1 MNPFYLAIV
10 LLCAFGSVASASKL
24 NVAVTLQPYAKIV
37 EEIGGDRVS
46 VITMIPP
53 NADPHSYEPKPSV
66 LKTFSKAELYLSDSS
81 GLDQVWLPRFLSV
94 NKKIEMAYISSGV
107 SWMQELEDHHH
118 GDHDGEDHHEKKH
131 EHEDHD
137 ENHHESASLDPHLWT
152 SPKQVIKVAEN
163 VLSALIKKDSASKS
177 YYESRYQLFIEKW
190 TSIDQFVEKT
200 VSQIPEKR
208 RIFIVFH
215 PSYGYLARDYGLIQ
229 RAIEVEG
236 KEPKPQDLK
245 ALILEA
251 KKNDIHAI
259 FVQPQFSKRSAES
272 IAKQLNAVVV
282 STDPLAYDIEMNLRN
297 FIQALLEASKK

>member
-94 NKKIEMAYISSGV
+94 NKKIEMVYISSGV
-107 SWMQELEDHHH
+107 SWMQESEDHHH
-118 GDHDGEDHHEKKH
+118 GHHHDHHHHGEDHHENKHKH
-131 EHEDHD
+131 E
-137 ENHHESASLDPHLWT
+137 ENASLDPHLWT
-152 SPKQVIKVAEN
+152 SPKQVIKLAEN
-163 VLSALIKKDSASKS
+163 VLSALIKKDAASKS

-190 TSIDQFVEKT
+190 TSIDQFIEKT

-215 PSYGYLARDYGLIQ
+215 PSYGYLARDYDLIQ

-251 KKNDIHAI
+251 QKNDIRAI

-282 STDPLAYDIEMNLRN
+282 STDPLAYDIEKNLRN

>member
-10 LLCAFGSVASASKL
+10 LFFAFSSLASASKL

-46 VITMIPP
+46 VISMIPP
-53 NADPHSYEPKPSV
+53 NADPHSYEPKPGV
-66 LKTFSKAELYLSDSS
+66 LKTFSKADLYLSDSS

-94 NKKIEMAYISSGV
+94 NKKIEMVYISSGV
-107 SWMQELEDHHH
+107 SWMQESEDHHH
-118 GDHDGEDHHEKKH
+118 GHHHDHHHHGEDHHENKHKH
-131 EHEDHD
+131 E
-137 ENHHESASLDPHLWT
+137 ENASLDPHLWT
-152 SPKQVIKVAEN
+152 SPKQVIKLAEN
-163 VLSALIKKDSASKS
+163 VLSALIKKDAASKS

-190 TSIDQFVEKT
+190 TSIDQFIEKT

-251 KKNDIHAI
+251 QKNDIRAI

-282 STDPLAYDIEMNLRN
+282 STDPLAYDIEKNLRN

>member
-24 NVAVTLQPYAKIV
+24 NVAVTLQPHAKIV

-46 VITMIPP
+46 VISMIPP
-53 NADPHSYEPKPSV
+53 NADPHSYEPKPGV
-66 LKTFSKAELYLSDSS
+66 LKTFSKADLYLSDSS

-94 NKKIEMAYISSGV
+94 NKKIEMVYISSGV
-107 SWMQELEDHHH
+107 SWMQESEDHHH
-118 GDHDGEDHHEKKH
+118 GHHHDHHHHGEDHHENKHKH
-131 EHEDHD
+131 E
-137 ENHHESASLDPHLWT
+137 ENASLDPHLWT
-152 SPKQVIKVAEN
+152 SPKQVIKLAEN
-163 VLSALIKKDSASKS
+163 VLSALIKKDAASKS

-190 TSIDQFVEKT
+190 TSIDQFIEKT

-215 PSYGYLARDYGLIQ
+215 PSYGYLARDYDLIQ

-251 KKNDIHAI
+251 QKNDIRAI

-282 STDPLAYDIEMNLRN
+282 STDPLAYDIEKNLRN

>member
-10 LLCAFGSVASASKL
+10 LFCAFSSIASASKL

-94 NKKIEMAYISSGV
+94 NKKIETAYISSGV
-107 SWMQELEDHHH
+107 SWMQESEDHHH
-118 GDHDGEDHHEKKH
+118 GHHHDHHHHGEDHHE
-131 EHEDHD
+131 
-137 ENHHESASLDPHLWT
+137 NASLDPHLWT

-163 VLSALIKKDSASKS
+163 VLSALIKKDAASKS
-177 YYESRYQLFIEKW
+177 YYESRYQLFLEKW

-282 STDPLAYDIEMNLRN
+282 STDPLAYDIEKNLRN

>member
-94 NKKIEMAYISSGV
+94 NKKIEMVYISSGV

-215 PSYGYLARDYGLIQ
+215 PSYGYLARDYDLIQ

>member
-10 LLCAFGSVASASKL
+10 LFFAFSSLASASKL

-46 VITMIPP
+46 VISMIPP
-53 NADPHSYEPKPSV
+53 NADPHSYEPKPGV
-66 LKTFSKAELYLSDSS
+66 LKTFSKADLYLSDSS

-107 SWMQELEDHHH
+107 SWMQESEDHHH
-118 GDHDGEDHHEKKH
+118 GHHHDHHHHGEDHHENKHKH
-131 EHEDHD
+131 E
-137 ENHHESASLDPHLWT
+137 ENASLDPHLWT
-152 SPKQVIKVAEN
+152 SPKQVIKLAEN
-163 VLSALIKKDSASKS
+163 VLSALIKKDAASKS

>member
-10 LLCAFGSVASASKL
+10 LFCAFSSIASASKL

-94 NKKIEMAYISSGV
+94 NKKIETAYISSGV
-107 SWMQELEDHHH
+107 SWMQESEDHHH
-118 GDHDGEDHHEKKH
+118 GHHHDHHHHGEDHHE
-131 EHEDHD
+131 
-137 ENHHESASLDPHLWT
+137 NASLDPHLWT

-163 VLSALIKKDSASKS
+163 VLSALIKKDAASKS
-177 YYESRYQLFIEKW
+177 YYESRYQLFLEKW

>member
-46 VITMIPP
+46 VISMIPP
-53 NADPHSYEPKPSV
+53 NADPHSYEPKPGV
-66 LKTFSKAELYLSDSS
+66 LKTFSKADLYLSDSS

-94 NKKIEMAYISSGV
+94 NKKIEMVYISSGV
-107 SWMQELEDHHH
+107 SWMQESEDHHH
-118 GDHDGEDHHEKKH
+118 DHHHHGEDHHENKHKH
-131 EHEDHD
+131 E
-137 ENHHESASLDPHLWT
+137 ENASLDPHLWT
-152 SPKQVIKVAEN
+152 SPKQVIKLAEN
-163 VLSALIKKDSASKS
+163 VLSALIKKDAASKS

-190 TSIDQFVEKT
+190 TSIDQFIEKT

-215 PSYGYLARDYGLIQ
+215 PSYGYLARDYDLIQ

-251 KKNDIHAI
+251 QKNDIRAI

-282 STDPLAYDIEMNLRN
+282 STDPLAYDIEKNLRN

>member
-137 ENHHESASLDPHLWT
+137 ENHHENASLDPHLWT

-215 PSYGYLARDYGLIQ
+215 PSYGYLARDYDLIQ

>member
-10 LLCAFGSVASASKL
+10 LFFAFSSLASASKL

-46 VITMIPP
+46 VISMIPP
-53 NADPHSYEPKPSV
+53 NADPHSYEPKPGV
-66 LKTFSKAELYLSDSS
+66 LKTFSKADLYLSDSS

-94 NKKIEMAYISSGV
+94 NKKIEMVYISSGV
-107 SWMQELEDHHH
+107 SWMQESEDHHH
-118 GDHDGEDHHEKKH
+118 GHHHDHQHHGEDHHENKH
-131 EHEDHD
+131 RHG
-137 ENHHESASLDPHLWT
+137 ENASLDPHLWT
-152 SPKQVIKVAEN
+152 SPKQVIKLAEN

-251 KKNDIHAI
+251 QKNDIRAI

>member
-10 LLCAFGSVASASKL
+10 LFFAFSSLASASKL

-46 VITMIPP
+46 VISMIPP
-53 NADPHSYEPKPSV
+53 NADPHSYEPKPGV
-66 LKTFSKAELYLSDSS
+66 LKTFSKADLYLSDSS

-94 NKKIEMAYISSGV
+94 NKKIEMVYISSGV
-107 SWMQELEDHHH
+107 SWMQESEDHHH
-118 GDHDGEDHHEKKH
+118 GHHHDHHHHGEDHHENKHKH
-131 EHEDHD
+131 E
-137 ENHHESASLDPHLWT
+137 ENASLDPHLWT
-152 SPKQVIKVAEN
+152 SPKQVIKLAEN
-163 VLSALIKKDSASKS
+163 VLSALIKKDAASKS

-190 TSIDQFVEKT
+190 TSIDQFIEKT

-215 PSYGYLARDYGLIQ
+215 PSYGYLARDYDLIQ

-251 KKNDIHAI
+251 QKNDIRAI

-282 STDPLAYDIEMNLRN
+282 STDPLAYDNEKNLRN

>member
-10 LLCAFGSVASASKL
+10 LFFAFSSLASASKL

-94 NKKIEMAYISSGV
+94 NKKIEMVYISSGV
-107 SWMQELEDHHH
+107 SWMQESEDHHH

-137 ENHHESASLDPHLWT
+137 ENHHENASLDPHLWT

-190 TSIDQFVEKT
+190 TSIDQFVEKM

-282 STDPLAYDIEMNLRN
+282 STDPLAYDIEKNLRN

>member
-94 NKKIEMAYISSGV
+94 NKKIEMVYISSGV

-177 YYESRYQLFIEKW
+177 YYESRYQFFIEKW

>member
-46 VITMIPP
+46 VISMIPP
-53 NADPHSYEPKPSV
+53 NADPHSYEPKPGV
-66 LKTFSKAELYLSDSS
+66 LKTFSKADLYLSDSS

-94 NKKIEMAYISSGV
+94 NKKIEMVYISSGV
-107 SWMQELEDHHH
+107 SWMQESEDHHH
-118 GDHDGEDHHEKKH
+118 GHHHDHHHHGEDHHENKHKH
-131 EHEDHD
+131 E
-137 ENHHESASLDPHLWT
+137 ENASLDPHLWT
-152 SPKQVIKVAEN
+152 SPKQVIKLAEN
-163 VLSALIKKDSASKS
+163 VLSALIKKDAASKS

-190 TSIDQFVEKT
+190 TSIHQFIEKT

>member
-10 LLCAFGSVASASKL
+10 LFFAFSSVASASKL

-46 VITMIPP
+46 VISMIPP
-53 NADPHSYEPKPSV
+53 NADPHSYEPKPGV
-66 LKTFSKAELYLSDSS
+66 LKTFSKADLYLSDSS
-81 GLDQVWLPRFLSV
+81 GLDQLWLPRFLSV
-94 NKKIEMAYISSGV
+94 NKKIEMVYISSGV
-107 SWMQELEDHHH
+107 SWMQESEDHHH
-118 GDHDGEDHHEKKH
+118 GHHHDHHHHGEDHHENKHKH
-131 EHEDHD
+131 E
-137 ENHHESASLDPHLWT
+137 ENASLDPHLWT
-152 SPKQVIKVAEN
+152 SPKQVIKLAEN
-163 VLSALIKKDSASKS
+163 VLSALIKKDAASKS

-190 TSIDQFVEKT
+190 TSIDQFIEKT

-215 PSYGYLARDYGLIQ
+215 PSYGYLARDYDLIQ

-251 KKNDIHAI
+251 QKNDIRAI

-282 STDPLAYDIEMNLRN
+282 STDPLAYDIEKNLRN

>member
-118 GDHDGEDHHEKKH
+118 GDHDGEDHHENKHKH
-131 EHEDHD
+131 E
-137 ENHHESASLDPHLWT
+137 ENASLDPHLWT

-215 PSYGYLARDYGLIQ
+215 PSYGYLARDYDLIQ

>member
-1 MNPFYLAIV
+1 
-10 LLCAFGSVASASKL
+10 
-24 NVAVTLQPYAKIV
+24 
-37 EEIGGDRVS
+37 RVS
-46 VITMIPP
+46 VISMIPP
-53 NADPHSYEPKPSV
+53 NADPHSYEPKPGV
-66 LKTFSKAELYLSDSS
+66 LKTFSKADLYLSDSS

-94 NKKIEMAYISSGV
+94 NKKIEMVYISSGV
-107 SWMQELEDHHH
+107 SWMQESEDHHH
-118 GDHDGEDHHEKKH
+118 GHHHDHHHHGEDHHENKHKH
-131 EHEDHD
+131 E
-137 ENHHESASLDPHLWT
+137 ENASLDPHLWT
-152 SPKQVIKVAEN
+152 SPKQVIKLAEN
-163 VLSALIKKDSASKS
+163 VLSALIKKDAASKS

-190 TSIDQFVEKT
+190 TSIDQFIEKT

-215 PSYGYLARDYGLIQ
+215 PSYGYLARDYDLIQ

-251 KKNDIHAI
+251 QKNDIRAI

-282 STDPLAYDIEMNLRN
+282 STDPLAYDIEKNLRN

>member
-10 LLCAFGSVASASKL
+10 LFFAFSSLASASKL

-46 VITMIPP
+46 VISMIPP
-53 NADPHSYEPKPSV
+53 NADPHSYEPKPGV
-66 LKTFSKAELYLSDSS
+66 LKTFSKADLYLSDSS

-94 NKKIEMAYISSGV
+94 NKKIEMVYISSGV
-107 SWMQELEDHHH
+107 SWMQESEDHHH

-131 EHEDHD
+131 EHE
-137 ENHHESASLDPHLWT
+137 ENASLDPHLWT
-152 SPKQVIKVAEN
+152 SPKQVIKLAEN
-163 VLSALIKKDSASKS
+163 VLSALIKKDAASKS

-190 TSIDQFVEKT
+190 TSIDQFVEKM

-215 PSYGYLARDYGLIQ
+215 PSYGYLARDYDLIQ

-251 KKNDIHAI
+251 QKNDIRAI

-282 STDPLAYDIEMNLRN
+282 STDPLAYDIEKNLRN

>member
-10 LLCAFGSVASASKL
+10 LFFAFSSLASASKL

-46 VITMIPP
+46 VISMIPP
-53 NADPHSYEPKPSV
+53 NADPHSYEPKPGV
-66 LKTFSKAELYLSDSS
+66 LKTFSKADLYLSDSS

-94 NKKIEMAYISSGV
+94 NKKIEMVYISSGV
-107 SWMQELEDHHH
+107 SWMQESEDHHH
-118 GDHDGEDHHEKKH
+118 GHHHDHHHHGEDHHENKHKH
-131 EHEDHD
+131 E
-137 ENHHESASLDPHLWT
+137 ENASLDPHLWT
-152 SPKQVIKVAEN
+152 SPKQVIKLAEN
-163 VLSALIKKDSASKS
+163 VLSALIKKDAASKS

-282 STDPLAYDIEMNLRN
+282 STDPLAYDIEKNLRN

>member
-10 LLCAFGSVASASKL
+10 LFFAFSSLASASKL

-46 VITMIPP
+46 VISMIPP
-53 NADPHSYEPKPSV
+53 NADPHSYEPKPGV
-66 LKTFSKAELYLSDSS
+66 LKTFSKADLYLSDSS

-107 SWMQELEDHHH
+107 SWMQESEDHHH
-118 GDHDGEDHHEKKH
+118 GHHHDHHHHGEDLHENKHKH
-131 EHEDHD
+131 E
-137 ENHHESASLDPHLWT
+137 ENASLDPHLWT
-152 SPKQVIKVAEN
+152 SPKQVIKLAEN
-163 VLSALIKKDSASKS
+163 VLSALIKKDAASKS

>member
-10 LLCAFGSVASASKL
+10 LFCAFSSIASASKL

-137 ENHHESASLDPHLWT
+137 ENHHENASLDPHLWT
-152 SPKQVIKVAEN
+152 SPKQV
-163 VLSALIKKDSASKS
+163 DRKS
-177 YYESRYQLFIEKW
+177 
-190 TSIDQFVEKT
+190 
-200 VSQIPEKR
+200 
-208 RIFIVFH
+208 
-215 PSYGYLARDYGLIQ
+215 
-229 RAIEVEG
+229 
-236 KEPKPQDLK
+236 
-245 ALILEA
+245 
-251 KKNDIHAI
+251 
-259 FVQPQFSKRSAES
+259 
-272 IAKQLNAVVV
+272 VV
-282 STDPLAYDIEMNLRN
+282 
-297 FIQALLEASKK
+297 

>member
-10 LLCAFGSVASASKL
+10 LFCTFSSIASASKL

-53 NADPHSYEPKPSV
+53 NADPHSYEPKPGV
-66 LKTFSKAELYLSDSS
+66 LKTFSKADLYLSDSS

-94 NKKIEMAYISSGV
+94 NKKIEMVYISSGV
-107 SWMQELEDHHH
+107 SWMQESEDHHH
-118 GDHDGEDHHEKKH
+118 GHHHDHHHHGEDHHENKHKH
-131 EHEDHD
+131 E
-137 ENHHESASLDPHLWT
+137 ENASLDPHLWT
-152 SPKQVIKVAEN
+152 SPKQVIKLAEN
-163 VLSALIKKDSASKS
+163 VLSALIKKDAASKS

>member
-46 VITMIPP
+46 VISMIPP
-53 NADPHSYEPKPSV
+53 NADPHSYEPKPGA
-66 LKTFSKAELYLSDSS
+66 LKTFSKADLYLSDSS

-94 NKKIEMAYISSGV
+94 NKKIEMVYISSGV
-107 SWMQELEDHHH
+107 SWMQESEDHHH
-118 GDHDGEDHHEKKH
+118 GHHHDHHHHGEDHHENKHKH
-131 EHEDHD
+131 E
-137 ENHHESASLDPHLWT
+137 ENASLDPHLWT
-152 SPKQVIKVAEN
+152 SPKQVIKLAEN
-163 VLSALIKKDSASKS
+163 VLSALIKKDAASKS

-190 TSIDQFVEKT
+190 TSIDQFIEKT

-215 PSYGYLARDYGLIQ
+215 PSYGYLARDYDLIQ

-251 KKNDIHAI
+251 QKNDIRAI

-282 STDPLAYDIEMNLRN
+282 STDPLAYDIEKNLRN

>member
-10 LLCAFGSVASASKL
+10 LFFAFSSLASASKL

-46 VITMIPP
+46 VISMIPP
-53 NADPHSYEPKPSV
+53 NADPHSYEPKPGV
-66 LKTFSKAELYLSDSS
+66 LKTFSKADLYLSDSS

-118 GDHDGEDHHEKKH
+118 GDHDGEDHHGEDHHENKHKH
-131 EHEDHD
+131 E
-137 ENHHESASLDPHLWT
+137 ENASLDPHLWT
-152 SPKQVIKVAEN
+152 SPKQVIKLAEN
-163 VLSALIKKDSASKS
+163 VLSALIKKDAASKS

-190 TSIDQFVEKT
+190 TSIDQFIEKT

-215 PSYGYLARDYGLIQ
+215 PSYGYLARDYDLIQ

-251 KKNDIHAI
+251 QKNDIRAI

-282 STDPLAYDIEMNLRN
+282 STDPLAYDIEKNLRN

>member
-46 VITMIPP
+46 VISMIPP
-53 NADPHSYEPKPSV
+53 NADPHSYEPKPGV
-66 LKTFSKAELYLSDSS
+66 LKTFSKADLYLSDSS

-94 NKKIEMAYISSGV
+94 NKKIEMVYISSGV
-107 SWMQELEDHHH
+107 SWMQESEDHHH
-118 GDHDGEDHHEKKH
+118 GHHHDHHHHGEDHHENKHKH
-131 EHEDHD
+131 E
-137 ENHHESASLDPHLWT
+137 ENASLDPHLWT
-152 SPKQVIKVAEN
+152 SPKQVIKLAEN
-163 VLSALIKKDSASKS
+163 VLSALIKKDAASKS

-190 TSIDQFVEKT
+190 TSIDQFIEKT

-215 PSYGYLARDYGLIQ
+215 PSYGYLARDYDLIQ

-251 KKNDIHAI
+251 QKNDIRAI

-282 STDPLAYDIEMNLRN
+282 STDPLAYDIEKNLRN

>member
-10 LLCAFGSVASASKL
+10 LFFAFSSLASASKL

-46 VITMIPP
+46 VISMIPP
-53 NADPHSYEPKPSV
+53 NADPHSYEPKPGV
-66 LKTFSKAELYLSDSS
+66 LKTFSKADLYLSDSS

-94 NKKIEMAYISSGV
+94 NKKIEMVYISSGV
-107 SWMQELEDHHH
+107 SWMQESEDHHH
-118 GDHDGEDHHEKKH
+118 GHHHHGEDHHENKHKH
-131 EHEDHD
+131 E
-137 ENHHESASLDPHLWT
+137 ENASLDPHLWT
-152 SPKQVIKVAEN
+152 SPKQVIKLAEN
-163 VLSALIKKDSASKS
+163 VLSALIKKDAASKS

-190 TSIDQFVEKT
+190 TSIDQFIEKT

-215 PSYGYLARDYGLIQ
+215 PSYGYLARDYDLIQ

-251 KKNDIHAI
+251 QKNDIRAI

-282 STDPLAYDIEMNLRN
+282 STDPLAYDIEKNLRN

>member
-10 LLCAFGSVASASKL
+10 LFCAFSSIASASKL

-53 NADPHSYEPKPSV
+53 NADPHSYEPKPGV
-66 LKTFSKAELYLSDSS
+66 LKTFSKADLYLSDSS

-107 SWMQELEDHHH
+107 SWMQESEDHHH
-118 GDHDGEDHHEKKH
+118 GHHHDHHHHGEDHHENKHKH
-131 EHEDHD
+131 E
-137 ENHHESASLDPHLWT
+137 ENASLDPHLWT
-152 SPKQVIKVAEN
+152 SPKQVIKLAEN
-163 VLSALIKKDSASKS
+163 VLSALIKKDAASKS

-190 TSIDQFVEKT
+190 TSIDQFIEKT

-282 STDPLAYDIEMNLRN
+282 STDPLAYDIEKNLRN

>member
-10 LLCAFGSVASASKL
+10 LFCAFSSIASASKL

-53 NADPHSYEPKPSV
+53 NADPHSYEPKPGV

-94 NKKIEMAYISSGV
+94 NKKIEMVYISSGV
-107 SWMQELEDHHH
+107 SWMQESEDHHH
-118 GDHDGEDHHEKKH
+118 GHHHDHHHHGEDHHENKHKH
-131 EHEDHD
+131 E
-137 ENHHESASLDPHLWT
+137 ENASLDPHLWT

-163 VLSALIKKDSASKS
+163 VLSALIKNDSASKS

-190 TSIDQFVEKT
+190 TSIDQFIEKT

-282 STDPLAYDIEMNLRN
+282 STDPLAYDIEKNLRN

>member
-137 ENHHESASLDPHLWT
+137 ENHHENASLDPHLWT

-190 TSIDQFVEKT
+190 TSIDQFIEKT

-251 KKNDIHAI
+251 QKNDIRAI

>member
-46 VITMIPP
+46 VISMIPP
-53 NADPHSYEPKPSV
+53 NADPHSYEPKPGV
-66 LKTFSKAELYLSDSS
+66 LKTFSKADLYLSDSS

-94 NKKIEMAYISSGV
+94 NKKIEMVYISSGV
-107 SWMQELEDHHH
+107 SWMQESEDHHH
-118 GDHDGEDHHEKKH
+118 GHHHDHHHHGEDHHENKHKH
-131 EHEDHD
+131 E
-137 ENHHESASLDPHLWT
+137 ENASLDPHLWT
-152 SPKQVIKVAEN
+152 SPKQVIKLAEN
-163 VLSALIKKDSASKS
+163 VLSALIKKDAASKS

-190 TSIDQFVEKT
+190 TSIDQFIEKT

-251 KKNDIHAI
+251 QKNDIRAI

-282 STDPLAYDIEMNLRN
+282 STDPLAYDIEKNLRN

>member
-10 LLCAFGSVASASKL
+10 LFCVFSSIASASKL

-53 NADPHSYEPKPSV
+53 NADPHSYEPKPQV
-66 LKTFSKAELYLSDSS
+66 LKSYSKADLYLSDSS

-94 NKKIEMAYISSGV
+94 NKNIETVYISGGV
-107 SWMQELEDHHH
+107 SWMQESDDHHH
-118 GDHDGEDHHEKKH
+118 GEDHHEKKH
-131 EHEDHD
+131 QHENHD
-137 ENHHESASLDPHLWT
+137 EEASLDPHLWT
-152 SPKQVIKVAEN
+152 SPKQVIKIAEN
-163 VLSALIKKDSASKS
+163 ILSAFIKKDSASKS
-177 YYESRYQLFIEKW
+177 YYESRYKLFLEKW
-190 TSIDQFVEKT
+190 TSIDQFIEKA
-200 VSQIPEKR
+200 VSQIPIKR

-236 KEPKPQDLK
+236 KEAKPQDLK
-245 ALILEA
+245 QLILEA
-251 KKNDIHAI
+251 QKNDIRAI

-272 IAKQLNAVVV
+272 IASQLNAVVV
-282 STDPLAYDIEMNLRN
+282 STDPLAYDIEKNLRN

>member
-10 LLCAFGSVASASKL
+10 LFCTFSSIASASKL

-137 ENHHESASLDPHLWT
+137 EIHHENASLDPHLWT

-215 PSYGYLARDYGLIQ
+215 PSYGYLARDYDLIQ

>member
-118 GDHDGEDHHEKKH
+118 GDHDGEDHHE
-131 EHEDHD
+131 
-137 ENHHESASLDPHLWT
+137 NASLDPHLWT

>member
-10 LLCAFGSVASASKL
+10 LFFAFSSLASASKL

-46 VITMIPP
+46 VISMIPP
-53 NADPHSYEPKPSV
+53 NADPHSYEPKPGV
-66 LKTFSKAELYLSDSS
+66 LKTFSKADLYLSDSS

-94 NKKIEMAYISSGV
+94 NKKIEMVYISSGV
-107 SWMQELEDHHH
+107 SWMQESEDHHH
-118 GDHDGEDHHEKKH
+118 GHHHDHHHGEDHHENKHKH
-131 EHEDHD
+131 E
-137 ENHHESASLDPHLWT
+137 ENASLDPHLWT
-152 SPKQVIKVAEN
+152 SPKQVIKLAEN
-163 VLSALIKKDSASKS
+163 VLSALIKKDAASKS

-190 TSIDQFVEKT
+190 TSIDQFIEKT

-215 PSYGYLARDYGLIQ
+215 PSYGYLARDYDLIQ

-251 KKNDIHAI
+251 QKNDIRAI

-282 STDPLAYDIEMNLRN
+282 STDPLAYDIEKNLRN

>member
-10 LLCAFGSVASASKL
+10 LFFAFSSLASASKL

-137 ENHHESASLDPHLWT
+137 ENHHENASLDPHLWT

>member
-10 LLCAFGSVASASKL
+10 LFCTFSSIASASKL

-66 LKTFSKAELYLSDSS
+66 LKTFSKAELYLSASS

-107 SWMQELEDHHH
+107 SWMQEL
-118 GDHDGEDHHEKKH
+118 EDHHEKKH

-163 VLSALIKKDSASKS
+163 VLSALIKKDSASKF